1 MRSELG
7 VGWRSR
13 VSWGPGK
20 PPMRGAEKARLLM
33 GWPKCSLK
41 GHTGSSELVFP
52 VHQVFLNAATPGE
65 MHLSTIY
72 YMPGS
77 VPGAV
82 HSNGIKYTKDSS
94 VVGTEVSVMDQVQS
108 TGRSQRVER

>member
-1 MRSELG
+1 
-7 VGWRSR
+7 
-13 VSWGPGK
+13 
-20 PPMRGAEKARLLM
+20 MRGAEKARLLR

-72 YMPGS
+72 YMLGS
-77 VPGAV
+77 MPGAV
-82 HSNGIKYTKDSS
+82 QSNGIKYTKDSS